1 MGLTLGRGLFCL
13 NLESWRRA
21 AFDHRTYIFIL
32 LVITLGMYFGLAKR
46 GDIDWPDASRHALNG
61 AFVLDFIEQL
71 PWRHPVEF
79 AYDYYRQWP
88 ALTIL
93 FYPPLF
99 YIVLAAVYAVLGVSE
114 ASALLTEL
122 TFLFLL
128 AWGAFR
134 LSRHW
139 LDPPPALA
147 VALLLLGAPGLAF
160 WGRQIMLD
168 VPAYAFLVWAAEF
181 LVRHLKSGQRWTL
194 FAAVICA
201 VAAVYTKY
209 NAVFFVVPIAI
220 SLAYAY
226 GWRVFRQRAV
236 LQAAALGGVLLLPL
250 VGIFFAFGSYNLGQ
264 AAALPGTGASRWN
277 IAELTYYARIMP
289 SVISWPTL
297 ALACL
302 YVLALPFAPTLRL
315 ARADAIFLGSW
326 LLVGYAFYSMIAVKE
341 PRHILFIT
349 YPLALAAV
357 LAIDRTLATFS
368 LRYGVSLAFAGAVLA
383 MTLTTSTVPAVAGM
397 REAAEAVAQLAPP
410 ETNVA
415 FWGSR
420 DGTFVYAMRAYS
432 GRPDLGVVRLDKI
445 LLSEVAVYVERGFKE
460 NVISPDELT
469 DTLRNLHVQ
478 YVVFQTRYHDDLAA
492 VKALE
497 EALGSDKFSEVE
509 RIPMTANYGKGY
521 VADLVIYRMK
531 EEVPR
536 GRVAPSMQIKL
547 LGRSL

>member
-1 MGLTLGRGLFCL
+1 MTRGRGLLRL
-13 NLESWRRA
+13 NWEDWRAA
-21 AFDHRTYIFIL
+21 AFDHRAYFFIL
-32 LVITLGMYFGLAKR
+32 MAITLGMYFGLPKR

-61 AFVLDFIEQL
+61 AFVLDFIHQL
-71 PWRHPVEF
+71 PWRNPIEF

-99 YIVLAAVYAVLGVSE
+99 YGVLAAVYAVLGVSE

-122 TFLFLL
+122 AFLFLL

-147 VALLLLGAPGLAF
+147 VALLLLGAPELAF
-160 WGRQIMLD
+160 WGRHIMLD

-181 LVRHLKSGQRWTL
+181 LVCNLKSGQKRAL
-194 FAAVICA
+194 FGAVICA
-201 VAAVYTKY
+201 VAAAYTKY
-209 NAVFFVVPIAI
+209 NAIFFVVPIAI
-220 SLAYAY
+220 SLLCAH
-226 GWRVFRQRAV
+226 GWRVFHQRTM

-264 AAALPGTGASRWN
+264 AAALPGGEASRWS

-297 ALACL
+297 AFACL
-302 YVLALPFAPTLRL
+302 YVLALPFAPALRL
-315 ARADAIFLGSW
+315 PRADAIFLASW
-326 LLVGYAFYSMIAVKE
+326 LLVGYAFYSMIAIKE

-349 YPLALAAV
+349 YPVALAAV
-357 LAIDRTLATFS
+357 LVIDRTLARSS
-368 LRYGVSLAFAGAVLA
+368 LRYGGSLAFAGGILA
-383 MTLTTSTVPAVAGM
+383 STLTTGTVPAVAGM

-432 GRPDLGVVRLDKI
+432 GRRDLGVVRLDKI
-445 LLSEVAVYVERGFKE
+445 LLSDVAVYVEHGFKE
-460 NVISPDELT
+460 NVISPDELAV
-469 DTLRNLHVQ
+469 TLRNLHVQ

-521 VADLVIYRMK
+521 MADLVIYRMK
-531 EEVPR
+531 EEVPS
-536 GRVAPSMQIKL
+536 GRVAPAMQIML

>member
-1 MGLTLGRGLFCL
+1 
-13 NLESWRRA
+13 
-21 AFDHRTYIFIL
+21 
-32 LVITLGMYFGLAKR
+32 MYFGLPKR

-61 AFVLDFIEQL
+61 AFVLDFIHQL
-71 PWRHPVEF
+71 PWRHPIEF

-99 YIVLAAVYAVLGVSE
+99 YGVLAAVYAVLGVSE
-114 ASALLTEL
+114 ASALLCEL
-122 TFLFLL
+122 AFLFLL

-147 VALLLLGAPGLAF
+147 VALLLLGAPELAF

-181 LVRHLKSGQRWTL
+181 LVRHLKSGQKWAL
-194 FAAVICA
+194 FGAVICA
-201 VAAVYTKY
+201 VAAAYTKY
-209 NAVFFVVPIAI
+209 NAIFFVVPIAI
-220 SLAYAY
+220 SLGYAY

-236 LQAAALGGVLLLPL
+236 LQAAALGGALLLPL

-264 AAALPGTGASRWN
+264 AAALPGAEASRWS

-302 YVLALPFAPTLRL
+302 YVLALPLAPTLRL

-326 LLVGYAFYSMIAVKE
+326 LLVGYVFYSMIAVKE

-357 LAIDRTLATFS
+357 LVIDRTLAKVQSSLWGLFS
-368 LRYGVSLAFAGAVLA
+368 ICGGDIGDNADDGDRPRCCRHA
-383 MTLTTSTVPAVAGM
+383 
-397 REAAEAVAQLAPP
+397 
-410 ETNVA
+410 
-415 FWGSR
+415 GSR
-420 DGTFVYAMRAYS
+420 GSSGTIGCRRRPMSPFGGRATALLYTRCAPIPGAGIS
-432 GRPDLGVVRLDKI
+432 GSSVSTKFCSVRL
-445 LLSEVAVYVERGFKE
+445 
-460 NVISPDELT
+460 
-469 DTLRNLHVQ
+469 
-478 YVVFQTRYHDDLAA
+478 
-492 VKALE
+492 
-497 EALGSDKFSEVE
+497 
-509 RIPMTANYGKGY
+509 
-521 VADLVIYRMK
+521 
-531 EEVPR
+531 
-536 GRVAPSMQIKL
+536 PSMSSTGSRKT
-547 LGRSL
+547 

>member
-1 MGLTLGRGLFCL
+1 MTLGRGLFRL
-13 NLESWRRA
+13 VTENWRA
-21 AFDHRTYIFIL
+21 AVFDHRTYIFL
-32 LVITLGMYFGLAKR
+32 LLAITLGMYFGLPKR
-46 GDIDWPDASRHALNG
+46 GDIDWSDASRHALNG
-61 AFVLDFIEQL
+61 AFVLDFIQQL
-71 PWRHPVEF
+71 PWRHPTEF

-99 YIVLAAVYAVLGVSE
+99 YGVLAGVYAVFGVSE

-122 TFLFLL
+122 AFLFLL

-147 VALLLLGAPGLAF
+147 VALLLLGAPEVAF

-181 LVRHLKSGQRWTL
+181 LVGHLKSAQRRPL

-201 VAAVYTKY
+201 VAAAYTKY
-209 NAVFFVVPIAI
+209 NAIFFVVPIAI
-220 SLAYAY
+220 SLAYTY
-226 GWRVFRQRAV
+226 GWRIFRQRPV

-250 VGIFFAFGSYNLGQ
+250 VSIFFAFGSYNLDQ
-264 AAALPGTGASRWN
+264 AAAVPDAEASRWS
-277 IAELTYYARIMP
+277 IAELTYYVRILP

-297 ALACL
+297 VFACL
-302 YVLALPFAPTLRL
+302 YVLALPFAPALRL

-326 LLVGYAFYSMIAVKE
+326 LLVGYTFYSMIAVKE

-349 YPLALAAV
+349 YPLALMAV
-357 LAIDRTLATFS
+357 LAIDRTLARFS
-368 LRYGVSLAFAGAVLA
+368 LRYGVSLAFAGGILA
-383 MTLTTSTVPAVAGM
+383 STLMTSTVPVIAGI
-397 REAAEAVAQLAPP
+397 REAAELVAQLAPP

-432 GRPDLGVVRLDKI
+432 GRRDLGVVRLDKI
-445 LLSEVAVYVERGFKE
+445 LLGEVAVYVEHGFKE
-460 NVISPDELT
+460 NKMKPDELT
-469 DTLRNLHVQ
+469 GTLRDLHIQ
-478 YVVFQTRYHDDLAA
+478 YVVFQTRYHDDLAS

-497 EALGSDKFSEVE
+497 EALGSDEFSEVE

-521 VADLVIYRMK
+521 MADLVIYRIK
-531 EEVPR
+531 AEVPR
-536 GRVAPSMQIKL
+536 GRVAPSMQIEL

>member
-1 MGLTLGRGLFCL
+1 LTLGRGLFRL

-21 AFDHRTYIFIL
+21 AFDHRVYILIL

-99 YIVLAAVYAVLGVSE
+99 YGVLAAVYAVLGVSE

-147 VALLLLGAPGLAF
+147 VALLLLGAPALAY

-194 FAAVICA
+194 FTAVVCA
-201 VAAVYTKY
+201 VAAAYTKY
-209 NAVFFVVPIAI
+209 NAIFFVAPIAI

-226 GWRVFRQRAV
+226 GWRVFRQRAA

-264 AAALPGTGASRWN
+264 ATALPGAEASRWS

-297 ALACL
+297 VLACL
-302 YVLALPFAPTLRL
+302 YVLALPFAPALRL
-315 ARADAIFLGSW
+315 ARADAILLGSW
-326 LLVGYAFYSMIAVKE
+326 LLVGYTFYSMIAVKE

-357 LAIDRTLATFS
+357 LAIDRTLARFG
-368 LRYGVSLAFAGAVLA
+368 LRYGVSLGFAGAILA
-383 MTLTTSTVPAVAGM
+383 STLTTGTVPAVAGM

-432 GRPDLGVVRLDKI
+432 GRRDLGVVRLDKI
-445 LLSEVAVYVERGFKE
+445 LLSEVAVYVEHGFKE
-460 NVISPDELT
+460 NVMSPDELT

-478 YVVFQTRYHDDLAA
+478 YVVFQTRYHDDLAS
-492 VKALE
+492 VEALE

-509 RIPMTANYGKGY
+509 RIPMIANYGKGY

>member
-1 MGLTLGRGLFCL
+1 MTLGRGLFRL

-21 AFDHRTYIFIL
+21 AFDHRIYIFIL

-71 PWRHPVEF
+71 RWRHPVEF

-99 YIVLAAVYAVLGVSE
+99 YVVLAAVYAVLGVSE

-445 LLSEVAVYVERGFKE
+445 LLSEVAVYVEHGFKE

-469 DTLRNLHVQ
+469 DTLRNLHAQ
-478 YVVFQTRYHDDLAA
+478 YVVFQTRYHGDLAS
-492 VKALE
+492 VEALE

>member
-1 MGLTLGRGLFCL
+1 MTLGPGIFRLDM
-13 NLESWRRA
+13 ESWRA
-21 AFDHRTYIFIL
+21 AALDQRTYFFL
-32 LVITLGMYFGLAKR
+32 LLAITLGMFFGLPKR

-61 AFVLDFIEQL
+61 AFVLDFIEQA
-71 PWRHPVEF
+71 PWRHPIEF

-99 YIVLAAVYAVLGVSE
+99 YGVLAAVYAVLGVSE

-122 TFLFLL
+122 AFLFLL

-134 LSRHW
+134 LSQRW
-139 LDPPPALA
+139 LDPPLALA
-147 VALLLLGAPGLAF
+147 VAILLIGAPELAF

-168 VPAYAFLVWAAEF
+168 VPAYAFLIWAAVF
-181 LVRHLKSGQRWTL
+181 LVRHLKSGQKWAL
-194 FAAVICA
+194 FAAVICT
-201 VAAVYTKY
+201 VAAAYTKY
-209 NAVFFVVPIAI
+209 NAIFFVVPVTI

-226 GWRVFRQRAV
+226 GWRVFRQAAV

-264 AAALPGTGASRWN
+264 AAGLTGEEASRWS
-277 IAELTYYARIMP
+277 IVELTYYARIMP

-302 YVLALPFAPTLRL
+302 YVLALPFAPNLRL
-315 ARADAIFLGSW
+315 ARAEAIFLGSW

-349 YPLALAAV
+349 YPLTLAAV
-357 LAIDRTLATFS
+357 LVIDRTLARFS
-368 LRYGVSLAFAGAVLA
+368 LRYGVSLTFAAAVLA
-383 MTLTTSTVPAVAGM
+383 ITLTTSTVPAVAGM
-397 REAAEAVAQLAPP
+397 RQAAEAVAQLAPP

-432 GRPDLGVVRLDKI
+432 GRRDLGVVRLDKI
-445 LLSEVAVYVERGFKE
+445 LLSGVAVYLEHGFKE
-460 NVISPDELT
+460 NEISPDELT
-469 DTLRNLHVQ
+469 DTFYNLHVQ
-478 YVVFQTRYHDDLAA
+478 YVVFQTRYHNDLAS

-497 EALGSDKFSEVE
+497 ETLASDKFSEVE

-521 VADLVIYRMK
+521 MADLVIYRLK
-531 EEVPR
+531 AEVPR

>member
-1 MGLTLGRGLFCL
+1 MTLGRGLFRL
-13 NLESWRRA
+13 NIERWRTA

-32 LVITLGMYFGLAKR
+32 LAITMGMYFDLPRR

-61 AFVLDFIEQL
+61 AFVLDFIQQL
-71 PWRHPVEF
+71 PWRHPIEF

-99 YIVLAAVYAVLGVSE
+99 YGILAVVYAVFGVSE

-122 TFLFLL
+122 AFLFLL

-147 VALLLLGAPGLAF
+147 VALLLLGAPEMAF

-181 LVRHLKSGQRWTL
+181 LVRHLKSGQKWPL
-194 FAAVICA
+194 FGAVICA
-201 VAAVYTKY
+201 VAAAYTKY
-209 NAVFFVVPIAI
+209 NAIFFVVPIAI
-220 SLAYAY
+220 SLLYAY

-236 LQAAALGGVLLLPL
+236 LQAAALGAALLLPL
-250 VGIFFAFGSYNLGQ
+250 VGIFFAFGSYNLDQ
-264 AAALPGTGASRWN
+264 AAAFSGAEASRWN

-302 YVLALPFAPTLRL
+302 YVLALPFAPALRL

-326 LLVGYAFYSMIAVKE
+326 LLVGYAFYSMVAVKE

-357 LAIDRTLATFS
+357 LLIDGTLAKVSF
-368 LRYGVSLAFAGAVLA
+368 RYAVSLVFAAAILA
-383 MTLTTSTVPAVAGM
+383 WTLTTGTVPAVAGT
-397 REAAEAVAQLAPP
+397 REAAESVAQLAPP

-420 DGTFVYAMRAYS
+420 DGTFVYGMRAYS
-432 GRPDLGVVRLDKI
+432 GRRDLGVIRLDKI
-445 LLSEVAVYVERGFKE
+445 LLSDVTVYLEHGFKE
-460 NVISPDELT
+460 NVIGPDELT

-478 YVVFQTRYHDDLAA
+478 YVVYQTRYHDDLAS
-492 VKALE
+492 VKALQ

-521 VADLVIYRMK
+521 MADLVIYRMK

-536 GRVAPSMQIKL
+536 GRVAPAMQIKL

>member
-1 MGLTLGRGLFCL
+1 MER
-13 NLESWRRA
+13 WRTA
-21 AFDHRTYIFIL
+21 AFDHRFYIFIL
-32 LVITLGMYFGLAKR
+32 LAITLGMYFGLPRR

-61 AFVLDFIEQL
+61 AFVLDFIQQF
-71 PWRHPVEF
+71 PWRHPIEF

-99 YIVLAAVYAVLGVSE
+99 YGVLAVVYAVFGVSE

-122 TFLFLL
+122 AFLFLL

-147 VALLLLGAPGLAF
+147 VALLLIGAPELAF

-181 LVRHLKSGQRWTL
+181 LVRHLKSGQKWTL
-194 FAAVICA
+194 FGAVICA
-201 VAAVYTKY
+201 VAAAYTKY
-209 NAVFFVVPIAI
+209 NAIFFVVPIAI
-220 SLAYAY
+220 SLLYAY
-226 GWRVFRQRAV
+226 SWRVFRQRAV
-236 LQAAALGGVLLLPL
+236 LQAAGLGGVLLLPL
-250 VGIFFAFGSYNLGQ
+250 VGIFFAFGSYNLDQ
-264 AAALPGTGASRWN
+264 AAAIPGADASRWN

-297 ALACL
+297 AFACF
-302 YVLALPFAPTLRL
+302 YVLALPFAPGLRL

-357 LAIDRTLATFS
+357 LAIDRTLAKVSF
-368 LRYGVSLAFAGAVLA
+368 RYAVSLVFAVAILASTLTMGAVP
-383 MTLTTSTVPAVAGM
+383 VVAGM
-397 REAAEAVAQLAPP
+397 REAAEAVAPLAPP

-432 GRPDLGVVRLDKI
+432 GRRDLGVVRLDKI
-445 LLSEVAVYVERGFKE
+445 LLSEVAVYVEHGFKE

-469 DTLRNLHVQ
+469 DTLRDLHVQ
-478 YVVFQTRYHDDLAA
+478 YVVYQTRYHDDLAS
-492 VKALE
+492 VKALQ

-521 VADLVIYRMK
+521 MADLVIYRMK

-536 GRVAPSMQIKL
+536 GRVTPAMQIKL

>member
-1 MGLTLGRGLFCL
+1 MGLTLGRGLFRV
-13 NLESWRRA
+13 NMESWRAA

-32 LVITLGMYFGLAKR
+32 LAITLGMYFGLAKR

-61 AFVLDFIEQL
+61 AFVLDFVQQL
-71 PWRHPVEF
+71 PWRHPIEF

-99 YIVLAAVYAVLGVSE
+99 YGVLAAVYAVLGVSE

-122 TFLFLL
+122 AFVFLL

-139 LDPPPALA
+139 LGPPPALA
-147 VALLLLGAPGLAF
+147 VALLLLGAPEVAF

-168 VPAYAFLVWAAEF
+168 VPAYAFLLWAAEF
-181 LVRHLKSGQRWTL
+181 FVRHLQSGQRWTL
-194 FAAVICA
+194 FAAVICV
-201 VAAVYTKY
+201 VAAAYTKY
-209 NAVFFVVPIAI
+209 NAIFFVAPIAI
-220 SLAYAY
+220 SLVYAY
-226 GWRVFRQRAV
+226 GWRVFRQGAV

-250 VGIFFAFGSYNLGQ
+250 VGIFFAFGSYNLDQ
-264 AAALPGTGASRWN
+264 AAAVPGTEASRWS

-289 SVISWPTL
+289 SVISWPTVVF
-297 ALACL
+297 ASL
-302 YVLALPFAPTLRL
+302 YVLALPFAPALRI
-315 ARADAIFLGSW
+315 ARTDAIFLGSW
-326 LLVGYAFYSMIAVKE
+326 LLGGYAFYSMIAVKE
-341 PRHILFIT
+341 PRHILFII

-357 LAIDRTLATFS
+357 LAIDRTLIRFT
-368 LRYGVSLAFAGAVLA
+368 LRYGASLVFAAAVLT

-397 REAAEAVAQLAPP
+397 REAAQAVAQLAPP

-445 LLSEVAVYVERGFKE
+445 LLSEVAAYVERGFKE
-460 NVISPDELT
+460 NVISPDQLT

-478 YVVFQTRYHDDLAA
+478 YVVFQTRYHNDLAA
-492 VKALE
+492 VKALA

-509 RIPMTANYGKGY
+509 RIPMSANYGKGY
-521 VADLVIYRMK
+521 MADLVIYRMK

>member
-1 MGLTLGRGLFCL
+1 VGLTLGRGLFRW
-13 NLESWRRA
+13 NTESWRA
-21 AFDHRTYIFIL
+21 AVFEHWIYIFIL
-32 LVITLGMYFGLAKR
+32 FAITLGMYFGLPKR

-61 AFVLDFIEQL
+61 AFALDFVEQL
-71 PWRHPVEF
+71 PWRHPIEF

-99 YIVLAAVYAVLGVSE
+99 YGALAAAYAVFGVSE
-114 ASALLTEL
+114 ASGLLTEL
-122 TFLFLL
+122 AFLFLL
-128 AWGAFR
+128 TWGAFR

-139 LDPPPALA
+139 LEPPPALA
-147 VALLLLGAPGLAF
+147 VALLLLGAPEVAF

-168 VPAYAFLVWAAEF
+168 VPAYTFLLWAAEF

-194 FAAVICA
+194 FAAVICM
-201 VAAVYTKY
+201 VAAAYTKY
-209 NAVFFVVPIAI
+209 NAIFFVVPIGI
-220 SLAYAY
+220 SLLYAY
-226 GWRVFRQRAV
+226 GWRVFRQAAV
-236 LQAAALGGVLLLPL
+236 LQAAALGAVLLLPL
-250 VGIFFAFGSYNLGQ
+250 VGIFFAFGSYNLDQ
-264 AAALPGTGASRWN
+264 AAGLSGVQASRWS

-297 ALACL
+297 GFACL
-302 YVLALPFAPTLRL
+302 YVLALQFAPAVRL
-315 ARADAIFLGSW
+315 PRADAIFLGSW

-357 LAIDRTLATFS
+357 LVIDRTLARVSF
-368 LRYGVSLAFAGAVLA
+368 RHAVSLVFAVAILA
-383 MTLTTSTVPAVAGM
+383 STLTTGTAPAVAGM
-397 REAAEAVAQLAPP
+397 REAAERVAQLAPP
-410 ETNVA
+410 ETNVG
-415 FWGSR
+415 FWGGR
-420 DGTFVYAMRAYS
+420 DGTFIYAMRAYS
-432 GRPDLGVVRLDKI
+432 GRRDLGVIRLDKI
-445 LLSEVAVYVERGFKE
+445 LLSDVTVYLDHGFKQ
-460 NVISPDELT
+460 NVMSPDELA

-478 YVVFQTRYHDDLAA
+478 YVVFQTRYYDDLAS

-497 EALGSDKFSEVE
+497 EMLGSDKFSQVE

-521 VADLVIYRMK
+521 MADLVIYRMK

-536 GRVAPSMQIKL
+536 GRVAPSMQLKV

>member
-1 MGLTLGRGLFCL
+1 LDT
-13 NLESWRRA
+13 ESWRA
-21 AFDHRTYIFIL
+21 AFLDDRTYFLIL
-32 LVITLGMYFGLAKR
+32 LAIALGMYFGLPRR

-61 AFVLDFIEQL
+61 AFVLDFIQQL
-71 PWRHPVEF
+71 PWRHPIEF

-93 FYPPLF
+93 FYPPFF
-99 YIVLAAVYAVLGVSE
+99 YGILAAVYAVFGVSE

-122 TFLFLL
+122 AFLFLL

-147 VALLLLGAPGLAF
+147 VALLLIGAPELAF

-168 VPAYAFLVWAAEF
+168 VPAYAFLVWAAVF
-181 LVRHLKSGQRWTL
+181 LVRHLKSGEKWSL
-194 FAAVICA
+194 YAAAVCT
-201 VAAVYTKY
+201 VAAAYTKY
-209 NAVFFVVPIAI
+209 NAIFFVVPIAI
-220 SLAYAY
+220 SLVYAY
-226 GWRVFRQRAV
+226 GWRVFRRGAV

-250 VGIFFAFGSYNLGQ
+250 IGIFFAVSSYNLGQ
-264 AAALPGTGASRWN
+264 AAAVPGAEASRWS
-277 IAELTYYARIMP
+277 IAGLTYYARIMQ

-302 YVLALPFAPTLRL
+302 YVMALPFTPALRL
-315 ARADAIFLGSW
+315 ARADAVFLASW

-357 LAIDRTLATFS
+357 LGIDRTLARFS
-368 LRYGVSLAFAGAVLA
+368 LRYGVSLVLAGTVLA
-383 MTLTTSTVPAVAGM
+383 MTLTTSTVPTVAGM
-397 REAAEAVAQLAPP
+397 REAAETLAPLAPP
-410 ETNVA
+410 ATNVA

-432 GRPDLGVVRLDKI
+432 GRRDLGVVRLDKI
-445 LLSEVAVYVERGFKE
+445 LLSDVTVYLEHGFKE

-469 DTLRNLHVQ
+469 NTLRNLHVQ
-478 YVVFQTRYHDDLAA
+478 YVVFQTRYHDDLAS

-497 EALGSDKFSEVE
+497 ETLGSDKFSEVE
-509 RIPMTANYGKGY
+509 RIPMSANYGKGY
-521 VADLVIYRMK
+521 MADLVIYRMK

-536 GRVAPSMQIKL
+536 GRVAPEMQIKL

>member
-1 MGLTLGRGLFCL
+1 MTVGRGVFRA
-13 NLESWRRA
+13 NWEGWRSA
-21 AFDHRTYIFIL
+21 AFDHRIYIFIL
-32 LVITLGMYFGLAKR
+32 LAIAVGMYFGLPKR
-46 GDIDWPDASRHALNG
+46 GDIDWPDAPRHALNG
-61 AFVLDFIEQL
+61 AFVLDLIEQF
-71 PWRHPVEF
+71 PWRHPIEF

-88 ALTIL
+88 SLTIL

-99 YIVLAAVYAVLGVSE
+99 YAVLAAVYAVFGVSE

-122 TFLFLL
+122 AFLFLL

-147 VALLLLGAPGLAF
+147 VALLLLGAPELAF

-168 VPAYAFLVWAAEF
+168 VPAYAFLVWAAEL
-181 LVRHLKSGQRWTL
+181 LVRHLKSGQKWAL
-194 FAAVICA
+194 YAAVICA
-201 VAAVYTKY
+201 VAAAYTKY
-209 NAVFFVVPIAI
+209 NAIFFVGPIAI
-220 SLAYAY
+220 SLLYAY
-226 GWRVFRQRAV
+226 GWRIFRQRTV
-236 LQAAALGGVLLLPL
+236 LQAAALGGLLLLPL

-264 AAALPGTGASRWN
+264 AAALPGAEASRWS
-277 IAELTYYARIMP
+277 IAQLTYYARIMP

-297 ALACL
+297 GLACL
-302 YVLALPFAPTLRL
+302 YVLALPFAPALRL
-315 ARADAIFLGSW
+315 PRADAIFLCSW

-357 LAIDRTLATFS
+357 LVIDRTLAKVSF
-368 LRYGVSLAFAGAVLA
+368 RYGISLAFAAAILA
-383 MTLTTSTVPAVAGM
+383 MTLTTETVPSVAGM
-397 REAAEAVAQLAPP
+397 RGAAEAVAQLAPP
-410 ETNVA
+410 DTNVA

-420 DGTFVYAMRAYS
+420 DGTFVYAVRAYS
-432 GRPDLGVVRLDKI
+432 GRRDLGVVRLDKI
-445 LLSEVAVYVERGFKE
+445 LLSDVAVYVEHGFKE
-460 NVISPDELT
+460 NIISPDEMT

-478 YVVFQTRYHDDLAA
+478 YLVFQMGYHDDLAS
-492 VKALE
+492 VKALG

-521 VADLVIYRMK
+521 MADLVIYRMK

-536 GRVAPSMQIKL
+536 GRVAPEMQIKL

>member
-1 MGLTLGRGLFCL
+1 MER
-13 NLESWRRA
+13 WRTA
-21 AFDHRTYIFIL
+21 AFDHRFYIFIL
-32 LVITLGMYFGLAKR
+32 LAITLGMYFGLPRR

-61 AFVLDFIEQL
+61 AFVLDFIQQF
-71 PWRHPVEF
+71 PWRHPIEF

-99 YIVLAAVYAVLGVSE
+99 YGVLAVVYAVFGVSE

-122 TFLFLL
+122 AFLFLL

-147 VALLLLGAPGLAF
+147 VALLLIGAPELAF

-181 LVRHLKSGQRWTL
+181 LVRHLKSGQKWTL
-194 FAAVICA
+194 FGAVICA
-201 VAAVYTKY
+201 VAAAYTKY
-209 NAVFFVVPIAI
+209 NAIFFVVPIAI
-220 SLAYAY
+220 SLLYAY
-226 GWRVFRQRAV
+226 SWRVFRQRAV
-236 LQAAALGGVLLLPL
+236 LQAAGLGGVLLLPL
-250 VGIFFAFGSYNLGQ
+250 VGIFFAFGSYNLDQ
-264 AAALPGTGASRWN
+264 AAAIPGADASRWN

-297 ALACL
+297 AFACF
-302 YVLALPFAPTLRL
+302 YVLALPFAPGLRL

-357 LAIDRTLATFS
+357 LAIDRTLAKVSF
-368 LRYGVSLAFAGAVLA
+368 RYAVSLVFAVAILASTLTMGAVP
-383 MTLTTSTVPAVAGM
+383 VVAGM
-397 REAAEAVAQLAPP
+397 REAAEAVAPLAPP

-432 GRPDLGVVRLDKI
+432 GRRDLGVVRLDKI
-445 LLSEVAVYVERGFKE
+445 LLSEVAVYVEHGFKE

-469 DTLRNLHVQ
+469 DTLRDLHVQ
-478 YVVFQTRYHDDLAA
+478 YVVYQTRYHDDLAS
-492 VKALE
+492 VKALQ

-521 VADLVIYRMK
+521 MADLVIYRMK

-536 GRVAPSMQIKL
+536 GRVAPAMQVKL

>member
-1 MGLTLGRGLFCL
+1 MTLGRGVFRL
-13 NLESWRRA
+13 NIESWRA
-21 AFDHRTYIFIL
+21 AALNHRTYFL
-32 LVITLGMYFGLAKR
+32 LLLAITLGIYFGLPRR

-61 AFVLDFIEQL
+61 AFVLDFIEQA
-71 PWRHPVEF
+71 PWRHPIEF

-99 YIVLAAVYAVLGVSE
+99 YGVLAAVYAALGVSE

-122 TFLFLL
+122 AFLFLL

-134 LSRHW
+134 LSRRW

-147 VALLLLGAPGLAF
+147 VALLLIGAPELAF

-168 VPAYAFLVWAAEF
+168 VPAYSFLIWAAVF
-181 LVRHLKSGQRWTL
+181 LVRHLKSGQKGAL
-194 FAAVICA
+194 FAAVICT
-201 VAAVYTKY
+201 VAAAYTKY
-209 NAVFFVVPIAI
+209 NAIFFVVPITI

-226 GWRVFRQRAV
+226 GWRAFRNGAV

-250 VGIFFAFGSYNLGQ
+250 VGIFFAFGSYNLDQ
-264 AAALPGTGASRWN
+264 AAGLPTEEASRWS

-297 ALACL
+297 AMACL
-302 YVLALPFAPTLRL
+302 YVLALPFAPALRL

-326 LLVGYAFYSMIAVKE
+326 LLVGYAFYSIIAVKE

-349 YPLALAAV
+349 YPLTLAAV
-357 LAIDRTLATFS
+357 LAIDRTLVRLS
-368 LRYGVSLAFAGAVLA
+368 LRYGVSLGFAGAVLA
-383 MTLTTSTVPAVAGM
+383 ITLTTSTVPAVAGM
-397 REAAEAVAQLAPP
+397 RQAAEAVAQLAPP

-432 GRPDLGVVRLDKI
+432 GRRDLGVVRLDKI
-445 LLSEVAVYVERGFKE
+445 LLSDVAVYLEHGFKE
-460 NVISPDELT
+460 NEISPDELT
-469 DTLRNLHVQ
+469 DTLYNLHVQ
-478 YVVFQTRYHDDLAA
+478 YVVFQTRYHDDLAS

-497 EALGSDKFSEVE
+497 ETLGSDKFSEVE

-521 VADLVIYRMK
+521 MADLVIYRLK
-531 EEVPR
+531 AEVPR
-536 GRVAPSMQIKL
+536 GRVAPLMQIKL

>member
-1 MGLTLGRGLFCL
+1 MTLGRGVLRL
-13 NLESWRRA
+13 NMESWRA
-21 AFDHRTYIFIL
+21 AASDHLTYIFIL
-32 LVITLGMYFGLAKR
+32 LAITLGMYFGLPKR
-46 GDIDWPDASRHALNG
+46 GDIDWADASRHALNG

-99 YIVLAAVYAVLGVSE
+99 YGVLAAVYAVFGISE

-122 TFLFLL
+122 AFLFLL

-134 LSRHW
+134 LSRYW
-139 LDPPPALA
+139 LEPPPALA
-147 VALLLLGAPGLAF
+147 VALLLLGAPELAF

-168 VPAYAFLVWAAEF
+168 VPAYAFLVWAAVF
-181 LVRHLKSGQRWTL
+181 LVRHLKSGQKGTL
-194 FAAVICA
+194 FAAVVCT
-201 VAAVYTKY
+201 VAATYTKY
-209 NAVFFVVPIAI
+209 NAIFFVVPIAI
-220 SLAYAY
+220 SLTYAY
-226 GWRVFRQRAV
+226 GWRVFRDGAV

-250 VGIFFAFGSYNLGQ
+250 VGIFFAFGSYNLDQ
-264 AAALPGTGASRWN
+264 AAGLTGAATSRWS

-302 YVLALPFAPTLRL
+302 YVLALPFAPVLRL

-326 LLVGYAFYSMIAVKE
+326 LLVGYVFYSMIAVKE

-357 LAIDRTLATFS
+357 LAIDRTLAKVRF
-368 LRYGVSLAFAGAVLA
+368 RYAVSLVFAVAILVE
-383 MTLTTSTVPAVAGM
+383 TLITGTVPAVAGM

-415 FWGSR
+415 FWGSH

-432 GRPDLGVVRLDKI
+432 GRRDLGVVRLDKI
-445 LLSEVAVYVERGFKE
+445 LLSDVAVYVEHGFKE
-460 NVISPDELT
+460 RIISPDELT
-469 DTLRNLHVQ
+469 DTLYNLHVQ
-478 YVVFQTRYHDDLAA
+478 YVVFQTRYHDDLASE
-492 VKALE
+492 KALE
-497 EALGSDKFSEVE
+497 ETLGSDKFSKVE

-521 VADLVIYRMK
+521 MADLVIYRMK

-536 GRVAPSMQIKL
+536 GRVAPAMQIKL

>member
-1 MGLTLGRGLFCL
+1 
-13 NLESWRRA
+13 
-21 AFDHRTYIFIL
+21 I
-32 LVITLGMYFGLAKR
+32 
-46 GDIDWPDASRHALNG
+46 
-61 AFVLDFIEQL
+61 
-71 PWRHPVEF
+71 EF

-99 YIVLAAVYAVLGVSE
+99 YAVLAAVYAVFGVSE
-114 ASALLTEL
+114 ASAMLTEL
-122 TFLFLL
+122 TFLFFL

-134 LSRHW
+134 LSRQW

-147 VALLLLGAPGLAF
+147 VALLLIGAPELTF
-160 WGRQIMLD
+160 WGRQVMLD

-181 LVRHLKSGQRWTL
+181 LMRHLKSGQKWAL
-194 FAAVICA
+194 FAAVICT
-201 VAAVYTKY
+201 VAAAYTKY
-209 NAVFFVVPIAI
+209 NAIFFVVPIAI
-220 SLAYAY
+220 SIAYAY
-226 GWRVFRQRAV
+226 GWRVFRQGAV
-236 LQAAALGGVLLLPL
+236 LQAAALGGLLLLPL
-250 VGIFFAFGSYNLGQ
+250 VGIFFAFGSYNLDQ
-264 AAALPGTGASRWN
+264 AAGAQGSRWS

-302 YVLALPFAPTLRL
+302 YVLALPFAPALRL

-357 LAIDRTLATFS
+357 LAIDRTLAKVS
-368 LRYGVSLAFAGAVLA
+368 LRYAASLAFAGAVLA
-383 MTLTTSTVPAVAGM
+383 STLITGTVPALAGM

-415 FWGSR
+415 FWGSH

-432 GRPDLGVVRLDKI
+432 GRRDLGVVRLDKV
-445 LLSEVAVYVERGFKE
+445 LLSDVAVYVEHGFKE
-460 NVISPDELT
+460 NAIKPDDLT
-469 DTLRNLHVQ
+469 GTLRDLHIQ
-478 YVVFQTRYHDDLAA
+478 YVVFQTRYHDDLAS

-521 VADLVIYRMK
+521 MADLVIYRMK
-531 EEVPR
+531 AEVPR

>member
-1 MGLTLGRGLFCL
+1 MGLYLGRRLFRL
-13 NLESWRRA
+13 NMGSLRTA
-21 AFDHRTYIFIL
+21 APHHRTYFFIL
-32 LVITLGMYFGLAKR
+32 LAVTLGMYFWLPKH

-61 AFVLDFIEQL
+61 AFVLDFFEQL
-71 PWRHPVEF
+71 PWRHPIDF

-99 YIVLAAVYAVLGVSE
+99 YGVLAAVYAVFGVSE

-122 TFLFLL
+122 AFLLVL

-147 VALLLLGAPGLAF
+147 VALLLIGAPELAF

-168 VPAYAFLVWAAEF
+168 VPAYAFIVWAAEF
-181 LVRHLKSGQRWTL
+181 LVRHLESGQKGAL
-194 FAAVICA
+194 FAAVVCT
-201 VAAVYTKY
+201 VAAAYTKY
-209 NAVFFVVPIAI
+209 NAIFFVAPIAI
-220 SLAYAY
+220 SLAYAH
-226 GWRVFRQRAV
+226 GWRVFREAAV
-236 LQAAALGGVLLLPL
+236 LQAAGLGGVLLLPL
-250 VGIFFAFGSYNLGQ
+250 VGIFFVFGSYNLDQ
-264 AAALPGTGASRWN
+264 AAALPAAEASRWN
-277 IAELTYYARIMP
+277 IVGLTYYTRIMP
-289 SVISWPTL
+289 SVLSWPTVV
-297 ALACL
+297 LACL
-302 YVLALPFAPTLRL
+302 YVLALPFAPTFRL
-315 ARADAIFLGSW
+315 ARADAVFLGSW
-326 LLVGYAFYSMIAVKE
+326 LLVGYAFYSLIAVKE

-357 LAIDRTLATFS
+357 LAIDRALASFSFCHVVSPIFAAGVLAVTLAT
-368 LRYGVSLAFAGAVLA
+368 G
-383 MTLTTSTVPAVAGM
+383 TVPAVAGM
-397 REAAEAVAQLAPP
+397 RQAAEAVAQLAPP
-410 ETNVA
+410 ETNVG

-432 GRPDLGVVRLDKI
+432 GRRDLGVVRLDKI
-445 LLSEVAVYVERGFKE
+445 LLADVAVYVEHGFKE
-460 NVISPDELT
+460 NVIKPDELT

-478 YVVFQTRYHDDLAA
+478 YVVFQTRYHDDLAS
-492 VKALE
+492 VKALA
-497 EALGSDKFSEVE
+497 EALGSDKFSEIE

-521 VADLVIYRMK
+521 MADLVIYRLK
-531 EEVPR
+531 AEVPR

>member
-1 MGLTLGRGLFCL
+1 VER
-13 NLESWRRA
+13 WRAA
-21 AFDHRTYIFIL
+21 AFDDRTYILIL
-32 LVITLGMYFGLAKR
+32 LAITLGMYLGLPKR
-46 GDIDWPDASRHALNG
+46 GDIYWADASRHALNG
-61 AFVLDFIEQL
+61 AFVLDFIQQL

-99 YIVLAAVYAVLGVSE
+99 YGVLAAVYAVLGVSE
-114 ASALLTEL
+114 ASALLTEV

-134 LSRHW
+134 LSRLW
-139 LDPPPALA
+139 LEPPSALA
-147 VALLLLGAPGLAF
+147 VALLLLGAPELAF

-168 VPAYAFLVWAAEF
+168 VPAYAFLVWAAEL
-181 LVRHLKSGQRWTL
+181 LVRHLQSGQRWTL
-194 FAAVICA
+194 FAAVICV
-201 VAAVYTKY
+201 VAAAYTKF
-209 NAVFFVVPIAI
+209 NAIFFVVPIAI

-226 GWRVFRQRAV
+226 GWRVLRQRAV
-236 LQAAALGGVLLLPL
+236 LQAAALGGALLLPL
-250 VGIFFAFGSYNLGQ
+250 VGIFFAFGSYNLDQ
-264 AAALPGTGASRWN
+264 AAALRGAEASRWS
-277 IAELTYYARIMP
+277 IAELSYYARVMP

-297 ALACL
+297 AFACL
-302 YVLALPFAPTLRL
+302 YVLALPFAPALRL
-315 ARADAIFLGSW
+315 ARVDTVFLGSW
-326 LLVGYAFYSMIAVKE
+326 LLVGYAFYAMIAVKE

-349 YPLALAAV
+349 YPLTLAAV
-357 LAIDRTLATFS
+357 LAIDRTLAKVG
-368 LRYGVSLAFAGAVLA
+368 LRYAVPLAFAGAILA
-383 MTLTTSTVPAVAGM
+383 STLITGNVPAVAGV

-415 FWGSR
+415 FWGSK

-432 GRPDLGVVRLDKI
+432 GRRDLGVVRLDKI
-445 LLSEVAVYVERGFKE
+445 LLSEVAVYVEHGFKE
-460 NVISPDELT
+460 KAIKPDELT
-469 DTLRNLHVQ
+469 DTLRDLHVQ
-478 YVVFQTRYHDDLAA
+478 YIVFQTRYHDDLAP

-521 VADLVIYRMK
+521 MADLVIYRMK
-531 EEVPR
+531 AEVPR
-536 GRVAPSMQIKL
+536 GRIAPSMQIKL

>member
-1 MGLTLGRGLFCL
+1 M
-13 NLESWRRA
+13 ESWRA
-21 AFDHRTYIFIL
+21 ATLDHRTYFFL
-32 LVITLGMYFGLAKR
+32 LLAITLGMYFALPKH

-61 AFVLDFIEQL
+61 AFVLDFLQQL
-71 PWRHPVEF
+71 PWRHPIDF

-99 YIVLAAVYAVLGVSE
+99 YGVLAAVYAALGVSE

-122 TFLFLL
+122 AFLLLL

-147 VALLLLGAPGLAF
+147 VALLLMGAPELAF

-181 LVRHLKSGQRWTL
+181 LVRHLKSGQKWAL
-194 FAAVICA
+194 FGAVICA
-201 VAAVYTKY
+201 VAAAYTKY
-209 NAVFFVVPIAI
+209 NAIFFVVPIAI

-264 AAALPGTGASRWN
+264 AAALPAAGASRWS

-297 ALACL
+297 AFACL
-302 YVLALPFAPTLRL
+302 YVLVLPFAPALRL
-315 ARADAIFLGSW
+315 ARADAVFLASW
-326 LLVGYAFYSMIAVKE
+326 LLVGYAFYAMIAVKE
-341 PRHILFIT
+341 PRHILFVT

-357 LAIDRTLATFS
+357 LVIDRTLAKVNF
-368 LRYGVSLAFAGAVLA
+368 RYGVSLAFAAAILAV
-383 MTLTTSTVPAVAGM
+383 TLTTGTIPVVAGM
-397 REAAEAVAQLAPP
+397 RQAAEEVAQLAPP
-410 ETNVA
+410 ETNVG

-432 GRPDLGVVRLDKI
+432 GRRDLGVVRLDKI
-445 LLSEVAVYVERGFKE
+445 LLSDVAVYVEHGFKE
-460 NVISPDELT
+460 NEISPDELT
-469 DTLRNLHVQ
+469 DTLYNLHVQ
-478 YVVFQTRYHDDLAA
+478 YVVFQTRYHDDLASA
-492 VKALE
+492 KALE
-497 EALGSDKFSEVE
+497 ETLGSDKFSEVE

-521 VADLVIYRMK
+521 MADLVIYRLNA
-531 EEVPR
+531 EVPR
-536 GRVAPSMQIKL
+536 GRIAPSMQIKL

>member
-1 MGLTLGRGLFCL
+1 
-13 NLESWRRA
+13 
-21 AFDHRTYIFIL
+21 
-32 LVITLGMYFGLAKR
+32 
-46 GDIDWPDASRHALNG
+46 G
-61 AFVLDFIEQL
+61 AFVLDFIQQL
-71 PWRHPVEF
+71 PWRHPIEF

-99 YIVLAAVYAVLGVSE
+99 YGVLAAAYAVFGVSE
-114 ASALLTEL
+114 ASALLTQL
-122 TFLFLL
+122 AFLFLL

-134 LSRHW
+134 LSRYW

-147 VALLLLGAPGLAF
+147 VALLMIGAPELAF

-181 LVRHLKSGQRWTL
+181 FVRHLKSRQRWAL

-201 VAAVYTKY
+201 VAAAYTKY
-209 NAVFFVVPIAI
+209 NAIFFVAPIAI
-220 SLAYAY
+220 SLVYAH

-236 LQAAALGGVLLLPL
+236 LQADALGVVLLLPL
-250 VGIFFAFGSYNLGQ
+250 VGIFFAFGSYNLDQ
-264 AAALPGTGASRWN
+264 AAALPGAQASRWS

-297 ALACL
+297 IFACL
-302 YVLALPFAPTLRL
+302 YVLALPFAPALRL
-315 ARADAIFLGSW
+315 ARADAVFLGSW

-357 LAIDRTLATFS
+357 LVIDRTLAKIS
-368 LRYGVSLAFAGAVLA
+368 IRYAVSLAFAAAILAV
-383 MTLTTSTVPAVAGM
+383 TLTTGTVPAVAGM
-397 REAAEAVAQLAPP
+397 REAADAVAQLAPP

-415 FWGSR
+415 FWGSH

-432 GRPDLGVVRLDKI
+432 GRRDLGVVRLDKI
-445 LLSEVAVYVERGFKE
+445 LLSEVTVYLEHGFKQ
-460 NVISPDELT
+460 NVMSPNELA

-478 YVVFQTRYHDDLAA
+478 YVVFQTRYYGDLAS

-497 EALGSDKFSEVE
+497 EMLGSDKFSEVK

-521 VADLVIYRMK
+521 MADLVIYRMK
-531 EEVPR
+531 AEVPR
-536 GRVAPSMQIKL
+536 GRVAPSMQLKL

>member
-1 MGLTLGRGLFCL
+1 M
-13 NLESWRRA
+13 ESWRA
-21 AFDHRTYIFIL
+21 PAFDHRTSIFIL
-32 LVITLGMYFGLAKR
+32 LAITLGMYFGLAKR

-99 YIVLAAVYAVLGVSE
+99 YGVLAAVYAVLGVSE

-122 TFLFLL
+122 AFLFLL

-147 VALLLLGAPGLAF
+147 VALLLLGAPELAF

-168 VPAYAFLVWAAEF
+168 VPAYAFLLWAAEF

-194 FAAVICA
+194 FTAVICA
-201 VAAVYTKY
+201 VAAAYTKY
-209 NAVFFVVPIAI
+209 NAIFFVSPIAI

-226 GWRVFRQRAV
+226 GWRAFRQRAV

-264 AAALPGTGASRWN
+264 AAALPGAEASRWS

-302 YVLALPFAPTLRL
+302 YVLALPSAPALRL

-357 LAIDRTLATFS
+357 LAIDRTLTRFS
-368 LRYGVSLAFAGAVLA
+368 LRYGVSLAFAAAILA
-383 MTLTTSTVPAVAGM
+383 STLTTGTVPVVAGT

-415 FWGSR
+415 FWGAR

-432 GRPDLGVVRLDKI
+432 GRRDLGVVRLDKI
-445 LLSEVAVYVERGFKE
+445 LLSEVAVYVEHGFKE
-460 NVISPDELT
+460 NVISPDELA
-469 DTLRNLHVQ
+469 DTFRNLHVQ
-478 YVVFQTRYHDDLAA
+478 YVVFQTRYHGDLAS
-492 VKALE
+492 VEALE
-497 EALGSDKFSEVE
+497 KALGSDKFSEVE
-509 RIPMTANYGKGY
+509 RIPMTANYGRGY
-521 VADLVIYRMK
+521 MADLVIYRMK

-536 GRVAPSMQIKL
+536 GRVAPSMQINL

>member
-1 MGLTLGRGLFCL
+1 
-13 NLESWRRA
+13 
-21 AFDHRTYIFIL
+21 
-32 LVITLGMYFGLAKR
+32 
-46 GDIDWPDASRHALNG
+46 LNG
-61 AFVLDFIEQL
+61 AFVLDFIQQL
-71 PWRHPVEF
+71 PWRHPIEF

-99 YIVLAAVYAVLGVSE
+99 YGILAVVYAVFGVSE

-122 TFLFLL
+122 AFLFLL

-147 VALLLLGAPGLAF
+147 VGLLLLGAPELAF

-181 LVRHLKSGQRWTL
+181 LVRHLKSGQKWPL
-194 FAAVICA
+194 FGAVICA
-201 VAAVYTKY
+201 VAAAYTKY
-209 NAVFFVVPIAI
+209 NAIFFVVPIAI
-220 SLAYAY
+220 SLLYAY

-236 LQAAALGGVLLLPL
+236 LQAAALGAAMLLPL
-250 VGIFFAFGSYNLGQ
+250 VGIFFAFGSYNLDQ
-264 AAALPGTGASRWN
+264 AAAFSGAEASRWN

-302 YVLALPFAPTLRL
+302 YVLALPFAPALRL

-357 LAIDRTLATFS
+357 LLIDRTLAKVSF
-368 LRYGVSLAFAGAVLA
+368 RYAVCLVFAAAILAS
-383 MTLTTSTVPAVAGM
+383 TLTTGTVPAVAGT
-397 REAAEAVAQLAPP
+397 REAAESVAQLAPP

-420 DGTFVYAMRAYS
+420 DGTFIYAMRAYS
-432 GRPDLGVVRLDKI
+432 GRRDLGVVRLDKI
-445 LLSEVAVYVERGFKE
+445 LLSDVTVYLEHGFKE

-469 DTLRNLHVQ
+469 DTLRDLHVQ
-478 YVVFQTRYHDDLAA
+478 YVVYQTRYHDDLAS
-492 VKALE
+492 VKALQ

-521 VADLVIYRMK
+521 MADLVIYRMK

-536 GRVAPSMQIKL
+536 GRVAPAMQIKL

>member
-1 MGLTLGRGLFCL
+1 MER
-13 NLESWRRA
+13 WRAA
-21 AFDHRTYIFIL
+21 AFDHRTYILIL
-32 LVITLGMYFGLAKR
+32 LAITLGMYFGLPKR
-46 GDIDWPDASRHALNG
+46 GDIDWADASRHALNG
-61 AFVLDFIEQL
+61 AFVLDFIQQL

-99 YIVLAAVYAVLGVSE
+99 YGVLAAVYAVLGVSE
-114 ASALLTEL
+114 ASALLTEVA
-122 TFLFLL
+122 FLFLL

-139 LDPPPALA
+139 LEPPPALA
-147 VALLLLGAPGLAF
+147 VALLLLGAPELAF

-194 FAAVICA
+194 FAAVICV
-201 VAAVYTKY
+201 VAAAYTKF
-209 NAVFFVVPIAI
+209 NAIFFVVPIAI
-220 SLAYAY
+220 PLAYAY
-226 GWRVFRQRAV
+226 GPRVLRQRAV
-236 LQAAALGGVLLLPL
+236 LQAAALGGALLLPL
-250 VGIFFAFGSYNLGQ
+250 VGVFFAFGSYNLDQ
-264 AAALPGTGASRWN
+264 AAGLRGAEASRWS
-277 IAELTYYARIMP
+277 IAELSYYARIMP

-297 ALACL
+297 AFACL
-302 YVLALPFAPTLRL
+302 YVLALPFAPALRL
-315 ARADAIFLGSW
+315 SRVDTIFLGSW

-357 LAIDRTLATFS
+357 LAIDRTLAKVS
-368 LRYGVSLAFAGAVLA
+368 LRYAVSLAFAGAILA
-383 MTLTTSTVPAVAGM
+383 STLITGIVPAVAGV

-415 FWGSR
+415 FWGSH

-432 GRPDLGVVRLDKI
+432 GRRDLGVVRLDKV
-445 LLSEVAVYVERGFKE
+445 LLSDVAVYVEHGFKE
-460 NVISPDELT
+460 NAIKPDDLT
-469 DTLRNLHVQ
+469 GTLRDLHIQ
-478 YVVFQTRYHDDLAA
+478 YVVFQTRYHDDLAS
-492 VKALE
+492 VKSLE
-497 EALGSDKFSEVE
+497 EVLGSDKFSEVE

-521 VADLVIYRMK
+521 MADLVIYRMK
-531 EEVPR
+531 AEVPR
-536 GRVAPSMQIKL
+536 GRVGPSMQIKL